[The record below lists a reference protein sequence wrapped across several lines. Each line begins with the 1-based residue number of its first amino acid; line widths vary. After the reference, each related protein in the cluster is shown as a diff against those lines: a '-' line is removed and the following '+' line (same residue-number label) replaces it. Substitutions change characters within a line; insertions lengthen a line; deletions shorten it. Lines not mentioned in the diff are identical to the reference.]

1 MAAGDIVFYEQW
13 YVDVQEGVHNM
24 ETDTFK
30 LGLVTS
36 TYTPASTDADP
47 RWGAGGTTN
56 TSTNEV
62 TAGGNY
68 TSGGPTGANPAVTLS
83 SNAGVFD
90 FDDISITQHASNPT
104 NARWGIIYND
114 TATGKN
120 CVGYVDLGTTID
132 LSAGDFSFAPNASGV
147 SSLAAA

>member
-47 RWGAGGTTN
+47 
-56 TSTNEV
+56 
-62 TAGGNY
+62 
-68 TSGGPTGANPAVTLS
+68 
-83 SNAGVFD
+83 
-90 FDDISITQHASNPT
+90 
-104 NARWGIIYND
+104 
-114 TATGKN
+114 
-120 CVGYVDLGTTID
+120 
-132 LSAGDFSFAPNASGV
+132 
-147 SSLAAA
+147 LALH